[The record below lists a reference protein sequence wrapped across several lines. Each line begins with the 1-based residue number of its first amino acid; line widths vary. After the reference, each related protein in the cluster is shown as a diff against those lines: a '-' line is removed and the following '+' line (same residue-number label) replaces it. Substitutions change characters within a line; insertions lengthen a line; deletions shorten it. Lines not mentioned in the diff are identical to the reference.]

1 MKKIKENKW
10 KVKKTSGQLEKITE
24 NNWKVTKTQYIK
36 SSKREGRQWT
46 ITKNDKQMTGT
57 NDRTK
62 KRQNQTTRN
71 NTPNDKINM
80 FMYSSL
86 WLQVPS
92 NGTHEKFPLYS
103 HWTTSF
109 MYISLKSPPL
119 NRCICYGL
127 AQACQVLSA
136 AASTLILHHLH
147 RNLDLDHQWDTVS
160 GRTVRCLVNLWYLS
174 VFNPD

>member
-1 MKKIKENKW
+1 LKSNKNTVYKIIKTWRTSMKNYKKW
-10 KVKKTSGQLEKITE
+10 Q
-24 NNWKVTKTQYIK
+24 
-36 SSKREGRQWT
+36 
-46 ITKNDKQMTGT
+46 T
-57 NDRTK
+57 NDRDKWQDKK
-62 KRQNQTTRN
+62 KRQNQTTKN
-71 NTPNDKINM
+71 DTPNDKINM

-92 NGTHEKFPLYS
+92 NGTHEIFPLYS

-109 MYISLKSPPL
+109 IYITLKSPPL

-136 AASTLILHHLH
+136 AASALILHHLH

-160 GRTVRCLVNLWYLS
+160 GRTRTVRCLVNLWYLS